1 MSSAIGPGSARS
13 GQAGVVSTSVGL
25 VIGALAAAWG
35 VVVALLD
42 QPAAANKQLTNQLCT
57 ALLVACVAAAAGG
70 GLAKVTGLW

>member
-25 VIGALAAAWG
+25 VVGALAAAWG

-42 QPAAANKQLTNQLCT
+42 QPTASNKRLTDRLCT
-57 ALLVACVAAAAGG
+57 TLLVACAAAVAGG
-70 GLAKVTGLW
+70 GLAKITGLW